1 MAQLQ
6 PALFGGA
13 RGAGQAEGPA
23 RLGPTDVYGDLIVR
37 GGSIIAEGDILTN
50 ANISA
55 NDVDVN
61 RAKVEVS
68 ISCRGNVSGKTG
80 LRYNM
85 ITLGSAAA
93 PPVYNFEGST
103 FFINPYLA
111 GDGAATIVLD
121 LVALLFLLADG
132 LPIFK
137 FVNTSLD
144 AQTVTVRITNFPQPP
159 VTLVVPT
166 EGGRI
171 TELIYSTG
179 IGAPNNLMYWSYGLL
194 GNGVLGSGPASYKL

>member
-23 RLGPTDVYGDLIVR
+23 RLGPTDVFGDLIVR
-37 GGSIIAEGDILTN
+37 GGSVIAERDILTN
-50 ANISA
+50 ANIGA
-55 NDVDVN
+55 NEIDGN
-61 RAKVEVS
+61 IFKAE
-68 ISCRGNVSGKTG
+68 ISMSCQGNVSGKAG
-80 LRYNM
+80 LRYSM
-85 ITLGSAAA
+85 IVLGTPAA
-93 PPVYNFEGST
+93 PPVYNFVGST
-103 FFINPYLA
+103 FFINPNPT

-137 FVNTSLD
+137 FVNTSVD

-159 VTLVVPT
+159 VTLVIPT
-166 EGGRI
+166 DGGRV
-171 TELIYSTG
+171 TELIYSTQ
-179 IGAPNNLMYWSYGLL
+179 IGAPNKLMYWSYGLL
-194 GNGVLGSGPASYKL
+194 GNGPASYML